1 MNLEKAY
8 CIKLP
13 SLVSRPFLL
22 LWGIFGGKDEYF
34 FMISTTVDFIS
45 LVIYV

>member
-8 CIKLP
+8 CIKLS
-13 SLVSRPFLL
+13 SLVNRLFFVAL
-22 LWGIFGGKDEYF
+22 GHFGGKDEYF

>member
-8 CIKLP
+8 CIKLS
-13 SLVSRPFLL
+13 SLVNGLFLL
-22 LWGIFGGKDEYF
+22 FWGIWGGKDEYF
-34 FMISTTVDFIS
+34 FMTSATVDFIS